1 MRQDHAPLLR
11 TVTHATA
18 LATIGRFVT
27 LPPRKTRQCLVP
39 KRFALTFCYPQV
51 PPLYDTDWNELED
64 ASPFML
70 SLLLLSDDNIGVTG
84 GKHGRFLRY
93 FVF

>member
-1 MRQDHAPLLR
+1 MSGPKKVRSDIL
-11 TVTHATA
+11 
-18 LATIGRFVT
+18 
-27 LPPRKTRQCLVP
+27 LPPG
-39 KRFALTFCYPQV
+39 

-84 GKHGRFLRY
+84 RKHGRFLRY
-93 FVF
+93 F